1 MATGDIFIQD
11 YIVTPTLSGESTGT
25 IDVSSVSG
33 GTPPYTIQWYGP
45 SPYPYDLDSGST
57 FNISGLS
64 GGTYTGRCIDS
75 VGLSADTLIGVS
87 AFTTPVFS
95 ATVTDDSCINNP
107 NKFCEFT
114 VWSAGTPTEQFSAA
128 TFDYLLYRIL
138 HEDL

>member
-57 FNISGLS
+57 FNI
-64 GGTYTGRCIDS
+64 
-75 VGLSADTLIGVS
+75 
-87 AFTTPVFS
+87 
-95 ATVTDDSCINNP
+95 
-107 NKFCEFT
+107 
-114 VWSAGTPTEQFSAA
+114 
-128 TFDYLLYRIL
+128 
-138 HEDL
+138 